1 MAKESPIKRPVVRL
15 PEGGQLGLFG
25 SKELQGSE
33 RHAERSGKVIFNQG
47 SVEDLFIGS
56 VRVEEHLRV
65 TGEREAFVVREV
77 LSEMDF
83 RELESGYR
91 PGGRRPYS
99 PRSMLG
105 LVLYGVMQGGD
116 IAAGVGA
123 PGAGESG
130 MHVGERGDNPGP
142 FGDRTIS
149 DSARVAVERVAGERV
164 DPRGVGS
171 HGLGDAHGRWGRD
184 GDTGGGQCVSPT
196 EA

>member
-77 LSEMDF
+77 LLYRGLNCWIPAF
-83 RELESGYR
+83 IRLCES
-91 PGGRRPYS
+91 PVNS
-99 PRSMLG
+99 T
-105 LVLYGVMQGGD
+105 
-116 IAAGVGA
+116 
-123 PGAGESG
+123 SG
-130 MHVGERGDNPGP
+130 
-142 FGDRTIS
+142 
-149 DSARVAVERVAGERV
+149 
-164 DPRGVGS
+164 
-171 HGLGDAHGRWGRD
+171 
-184 GDTGGGQCVSPT
+184 
-196 EA
+196 